1 MRFSYISFEDNN
13 ELKVFVYTRT
23 LRISEEGGGK
33 GTLLLAG
40 ELWGD
45 AHKYRRVPVW
55 KGKDITYSWQ
65 KTELDIIVKFLFPVH
80 N

>member
-40 ELWGD
+40 EL
-45 AHKYRRVPVW
+45 
-55 KGKDITYSWQ
+55 
-65 KTELDIIVKFLFPVH
+65 
-80 N
+80 